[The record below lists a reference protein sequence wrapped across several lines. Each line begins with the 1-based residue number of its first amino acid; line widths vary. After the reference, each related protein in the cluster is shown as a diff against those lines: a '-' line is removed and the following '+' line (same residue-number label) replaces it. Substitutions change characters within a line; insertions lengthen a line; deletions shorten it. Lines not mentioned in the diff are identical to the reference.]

1 MQFNEFNRRL
11 HHCHLD
17 QESKFLLTHMFEVQ
31 IEFSRHL
38 DIATT
43 LISQLADKVGTVLG
57 INDVLIEKLKELQR
71 RGEMDGVEVHS
82 VVNDPEDDK

>member
-17 QESKFLLTHMFEVQ
+17 KETKYLLTHMFEVQ
-31 IEFSRHL
+31 IEMSRHL

-43 LISQLADKVGTVLG
+43 LLSQLTDKVQSVLG
-57 INDVLIEKLKELQR
+57 INDALIEKLKELQR
-71 RGEMDGVEVHS
+71 RGMVDGVEVHS
-82 VVNDPEDDK
+82 VKNEPDA